1 MMSEKT
7 PVHGKVMRE
16 TKYLQY
22 IMVELLNGDMMLF
35 LIIDK
40 EKKSIVGVGT
50 TRKEAFETAYANA
63 DKKMSAKIEELELSR

>member
-1 MMSEKT
+1 MSEKT

-22 IMVELLNGDMMLF
+22 IMIELMNGDMMIF

-40 EKKSIVGVGT
+40 EKHTILGIGT
-50 TRKEAFETAYANA
+50 SRKEAFQVAYANA
-63 DKKMSAKIEELELSR
+63 DKKMSAKIEELELQ

>member
-1 MMSEKT
+1 MSEKT
-7 PVHGKVMRE
+7 PVYGKVMRE

>member
-1 MMSEKT
+1 MSEKT

-22 IMVELLNGDMMLF
+22 IMIELLNGDMMVF

-40 EKKSIVGVGT
+40 EKRAILGIGL

-63 DKKMSAKIEELELSR
+63 DRKMSAKIEELELQ